1 MQYLILDSSIPL
13 PPTRD
18 YPGPVLPASMQ
29 EAKEVKVHP
38 TISGSEN
45 ASLYFVG
52 TATTILDWAGIR
64 LMTDPNFLYE
74 IPSFDKKDYLHFIH
88 TRYQFIYI

>member
-1 MQYLILDSSIPL
+1 MKSLTINTTKPKL

-18 YPGPVLPASMQ
+18 LHTHDKKLPESLP

-38 TISGSEN
+38 TNSGSEN

-52 TATTILDWAGIR
+52 TATCLMYVSAG
-64 LMTDPNFLYE
+64 
-74 IPSFDKKDYLHFIH
+74 SFGVGRNHVGINADGCHL
-88 TRYQFIYI
+88 